1 MIMARQSRLGETH
14 VLVLP
19 FPVQGHINPMLQ
31 FSKRLASKSLRVTLI
46 TTSKSM
52 QPSASSVNFES
63 IEFEEGER
71 TTNVD
76 DYLEL
81 YERLISKRLAK
92 FIENQTCSQHP
103 AKVLVY
109 DSCMPWAL
117 DVAKKFGLQGAS
129 FFTQS
134 WAVNAIFYQWKQ
146 GTFRAPPEEPVVSL
160 PSMPELRLSDLPSFV
175 CDDSGSYPGL
185 CKLVKKQFSNFEEAN
200 WVFCNTYDKLED
212 EVVQGHINPMLQFAK
227 RLASKGL
234 KVTFITTKPMQS
246 PSTSISIQTIEF
258 PEGEKANG
266 AEEFAHLYKTLVSER
281 LANLIDHLNSS
292 SSDPPKALVYDSFL
306 PWALDVAKQ
315 FGLHGASFFTQSWS
329 NSSIYYHL
337 NQGTLKV
344 PLEENAVVS
353 LPSMP
358 VLGINDLPSFVSDT
372 GSYPGLLKM
381 VIDRFSNFQEADWL
395 FCNTFKE
402 LEHEV
407 INWMASK
414 WPIKTV
420 GPTIPSMYLD
430 KRLKDDNDY
439 GLHLFKPDSDLCI
452 KWLDSKE
459 TDSVVYVSFGSLAGL
474 TEEQM
479 LELSLGLKRS
489 DRYFLWVVREAEQN
503 KLPSNFIEETSERGL
518 VVSWCPQLDVLA
530 HRAVGCFVTHCG
542 WNSTLE
548 ALSLGV
554 PMIAMPQWTDQ
565 PTNAKFVADV
575 WQGGIRVSKDEKG
588 VVTKEEVERCIR
600 EIMEGE
606 RSLEIRKNSEKW
618 KNLAKEAVDEGGSS
632 DKNIEEFV
640 AKLLCN

>member
-1 MIMARQSRLGETH
+1 MIMERQSRLGETH
-14 VLVLP
+14 VLLLP
-19 FPVQGHINPMLQ
+19 FPIQGHINPMLQ

-71 TTNVD
+71 TNSVD

-81 YERLISKRLAK
+81 YEKLIPKRLAK

-117 DVAKKFGLQGAS
+117 AVAKNFGVQGAS

-134 WAVNAIFYQWKQ
+134 WAVNAIFYHLKQ
-146 GTFRAPPEEPVVSL
+146 GTFRVPPEEPVVSL

-175 CDDSGSYPGL
+175 CDNSGSYPGL
-185 CKLVKKQFSNFEEAN
+185 CKLVKNQFSNFEEAN
-200 WVFCNTYDKLED
+200 WVFCNTYDELED
-212 EVVQGHINPMLQFAK
+212 E
-227 RLASKGL
+227 
-234 KVTFITTKPMQS
+234 
-246 PSTSISIQTIEF
+246 
-258 PEGEKANG
+258 
-266 AEEFAHLYKTLVSER
+266 TLVSER
-281 LANLIDHLNSS
+281 LTNLIDRLNSS

-329 NSSIYYHL
+329 NSSIYFHL

-372 GSYPGLLKM
+372 GSYPSLLKM
-381 VIDRFSNFQEADWL
+381 VVDRFSNFQEADWL

-430 KRLKDDNDY
+430 KRIKDDNDY
-439 GLHLFKPDSDLCI
+439 GLHLFKPDSELCI

-489 DRYFLWVVREAEQN
+489 NRYFLWVVREAEQS
-503 KLPSNFIEETSERGL
+503 KLPSNFIEETSEKGL

-530 HRAVGCFVTHCG
+530 HRAVGCFMTHCG

-588 VVTKEEVERCIR
+588 VVTKEEVEWCIR